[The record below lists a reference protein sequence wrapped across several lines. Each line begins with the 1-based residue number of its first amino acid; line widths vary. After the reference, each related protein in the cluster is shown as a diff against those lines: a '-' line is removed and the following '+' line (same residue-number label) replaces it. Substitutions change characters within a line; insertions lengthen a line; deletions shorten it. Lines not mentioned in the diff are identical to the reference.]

1 MARTELFQRS
11 SQRALPVWLPLAV
24 LALIVARVIS
34 SRYAVKSA
42 TDLVRWV
49 PASQAAR
56 AAAMT
61 RKPIF
66 YEFSAEWCGPCH
78 RLEDEVF
85 RDSKLAALINEKFI
99 PVKVVDRKRETG
111 TNPPE
116 VAQLE
121 AQYRV
126 GAFPTVVVA
135 HHRSNPPAT
144 LVGYQGA
151 SQFESFIRG
160 IP

>member
-1 MARTELFQRS
+1 MARTDLFDRS
-11 SQRALPVWLPLAV
+11 SQRALPVWLPVAV
-24 LALIVARVIS
+24 AALIVARVIS

-42 TDLVRWV
+42 TDLIRWV
-49 PASQAAR
+49 PAERAAR
-56 AAAMT
+56 MAGMT
-61 RKPIF
+61 QKPIL
-66 YEFSAEWCGPCH
+66 YEFTAEWCGPCH
-78 RLEDEVF
+78 QLEEEVF
-85 RDSKLAALINEKFI
+85 RDSRLAALINEKFI

-116 VAQLE
+116 VARLE

-126 GAFPTVVVA
+126 VAFPTVVVA
-135 HHRSNPPAT
+135 HHRRNPPAT

-151 SQFESFIRG
+151 AHFEDFIRG